1 MTDLKYPT
9 IKDLRWRVDVSISTS
24 AMARTMSPLVVC
36 PFFLSFPLPL
46 FIIFK
51 PTNSHHFRSLSMTV
65 RKR

>member
-36 PFFLSFPLPL
+36 FLAFFPFL
-46 FIIFK
+46 FIAFTK
-51 PTNSHHFRSLSMTV
+51 TTNNQQQNSDMKSFTL
-65 RKR
+65 